1 MSEYLSWGDVAAN
14 SLNVLLNVVV
24 ALSLATGLVTA
35 FALFGRRYSL
45 DPRVFPTVSANQRQW
60 FGLLGFYLLMLTAME
75 ILNPPSL
82 AFLTSDS
89 IAFRPSF
96 LDARFIGLTVQDLMS
111 ISALAALLVVFVLRV
126 RQLNRS
132 TSRVPRQVSERTSH
146 LSVRAFRQQSAI
158 LRFAFGFVAV
168 SLLIAIIAP
177 GLANFGT
184 ESVGTI
190 VILGLFLIGG
200 VTSYLQAM
208 QLGAIYSSQSRGY
221 LIYLLFRHVFLTQ
234 WLLYIGIALAGYWI
248 HSGLPGHFADEP
260 SMGATLEL
268 TRSVSK
274 IVAGVLVVM
283 AAYLLC
289 WGVDGFAARLQR
301 FIVVA
306 TLVPAI
312 LPLMKLIAVITG
324 RADSISMERG
334 SGFALLYAIVL
345 LIVPVLA
352 YIFSSAEASQAS
364 ASKARSIAYV
374 RTMAWAPLAIGR
386 TLSGEASV
394 ELRFVPFSTAE
405 ELLEEMVGRKARGA
419 YVSLPGSVRLR
430 HVLSRVL
437 GWHRD
442 FDAIVLDLRSTLR
455 LFDALGAQGRLE
467 SGGYF
472 IVAGISRR
480 QDVVVQRYSDAVDTT
495 KPHAIWSDAP
505 YIPRNEALETLVTES
520 LRRVQPQLDGVDY
533 LPPNCILERLPQG
546 AVAAIPEPF
555 ATDLM
560 SRTATRGDTSRMR
573 FDRLGDLTWI
583 YEHYDVLVARQDAH
597 GDFPTQFL
605 DMLIA
610 GRDWLR
616 TKPGPAGLGG
626 TFARHLTAELEGI
639 SVAELEADPDAFLD
653 QAAVSSCLA
662 LTDFQ
667 AGSVIDPDD
676 EREDS
681 NWLAVRELFARMRTT
696 ELITSLTIDELA
708 ERIDCSYMQ
717 MNTDFIG
724 QRAVYPLQVNRF
736 LTNDTPGKLRD
747 MLHALQSDNVN
758 LSFLLAQRV
767 TGAGGVGLVYML
779 PTHADD
785 TRNLNQAASH
795 HEWITAG
802 KSGFLAVSI
811 SDDAWGLRH
820 MLDVVHLDPELS
832 IETIAAFP
840 GPHGRAIAL
849 MSFGDIPET
858 QLRRLIVSLKQ
869 HGFDITTEPS
879 QWSSAPA

>member
-1 MSEYLSWGDVAAN
+1 MSEYLSWGDIAAN

-24 ALSLATGLVTA
+24 ALGLATGLVTA

-45 DPRVFPTVSANQRQW
+45 DARVFPTVSASQRQW

-82 AFLTSDS
+82 DFLTSDS

-96 LDARFIGLTVQDLMS
+96 LDARFAGLTVQDLMS

-132 TSRVPRQVSERTSH
+132 TSRVPLQSSDRTKH

-208 QLGAIYSSQSRGY
+208 QLGAIYSTQSRRY
-221 LIYLLFRHVFLTQ
+221 LIFLLFRHVFLTQ
-234 WLLYIGIALAGYWI
+234 WLLYIGIALAGYWV

-260 SMGATLEL
+260 GMEATLEL
-268 TRSVSK
+268 TRTVSK
-274 IVAGVLVVM
+274 VVAGVLVVM
-283 AAYLLC
+283 ASYLLC
-289 WGVDGFAARLQR
+289 WGVNGFAARLQR

-306 TLVPAI
+306 TLVPAV
-312 LPLMKLIAVITG
+312 LPLMKLIAVIIG
-324 RADSISMERG
+324 RGDSISMERG

-345 LIVPVLA
+345 LIAPVLA
-352 YIFSSAEASQAS
+352 YIFSSPEGARTPQAN
-364 ASKARSIAYV
+364 ARSIAYV
-374 RTMAWAPLAIGR
+374 RTLGWSPLAIGR
-386 TLSGEASV
+386 TLTGEAAADF
-394 ELRFVPFSTAE
+394 RYVPFATAE
-405 ELLEEMVGRKARGA
+405 EMLEEMVGRKARGA
-419 YVSLPGSVRLR
+419 HVSLPGSVRLR
-430 HVLSRVL
+430 HTLSRAL

-442 FDAIVLDLRSTLR
+442 FDAIVLDLRSALR
-455 LFDALGAQGRLE
+455 LFDAFGAQGRLA
-467 SGGYF
+467 SGNYF

-495 KPHAIWSDAP
+495 EPHAIWSDAP
-505 YIPRNEALETLVTES
+505 YIPRNDALETLVAES
-520 LRRVQPQLDGVDY
+520 MRRVQPQMDGVDY

-555 ATDLM
+555 ATDLL
-560 SRTATRGDTSRMR
+560 SRTAARGDTSRLR
-573 FDRLGDLTWI
+573 FDRLGDLSWI
-583 YEHYDVLVARQDAH
+583 YEHYDVLVARKDGH

-616 TKPGPAGLGG
+616 TKPGPTGLGG
-626 TFARHLTAELEGI
+626 TFARQITAELEGV
-639 SVAELEADPDAFLD
+639 SVAELESEPEAFLD

-667 AGSVIDPDD
+667 AGSVIDPED

-681 NWLAVRELFARMRTT
+681 NWSAVRELFARMQSAG
-696 ELITSLTIDELA
+696 LITTMTIDDLT
-708 ERIDCSYMQ
+708 ERVDCSFMQ
-717 MNTDFIG
+717 LHTDFIG
-724 QRAVYPLQVNRF
+724 QRAVYPLMVNRF

-747 MLHALQSDNVN
+747 MLHALQSDNVS

-779 PTHADD
+779 PTRADD

-795 HEWITAG
+795 HEWIAAG
-802 KSGFLAVSI
+802 RSGFLAVSI

-820 MLDVVHLDPELS
+820 MLDVVHLDPDLS

-849 MSFGDIPET
+849 MSFGDIPES